1 MKLTSLLQI
10 FSQYRLAGSTLR
22 RRLFLYFISSVAL
35 ILALILL
42 LLNLFGILNPTNAQL
57 MNTME
62 SNLSVF
68 CSQVTH
74 DTDKVA
80 AYAISF
86 ASHLEDN
93 IQNYL
98 TEQNLSFDELRD
110 NTGAI
115 TALQSQLYDTVYLH
129 MQLAPSSG
137 VFYLLDTTVN
147 SRSEVPLYNGIYLK
161 YINLVSEST
170 VNNEFTLYRGSYATG
185 KEHGI
190 TFHSGWQ
197 NEMQTDFFNVFADTF
212 TDGVHYAL
220 SPAVKIPDTWER
232 ARYVYVPIHD
242 MQENVIG
249 VCGFE
254 INDLYFQLMNKAE
267 NDGAD
272 PIVYALLDDRS
283 GTYSGQFS
291 INQYGI
297 ADNAESGIRI
307 YEKKG
312 LSYFDFGTDT
322 CVGKTCEVMIGGE
335 GYLAAIMLPKDVFD
349 NRIRHGQFHAT
360 VIILIVI
367 LTAFICCV
375 VISRKYVSPILK
387 KLEQVRSRGGDV
399 SHLSIPEIDDL
410 IDYLEARDIGYE
422 QRLRDLESAKHA
434 AEEEAAR
441 AKEAYE
447 KALSDYEIAQ
457 REIQSL
463 ADDRRHDIVL
473 EDFEFFICNL
483 GSLTPKEYSIYEL
496 YIEGKT
502 AKEIMEIL
510 DIKENTMKF
519 HNKNIYSKLG
529 ISSRK
534 QLLKFAALKKQQET
548 KGETTL

>member
-1 MKLTSLLQI
+1 
-10 FSQYRLAGSTLR
+10 
-22 RRLFLYFISSVAL
+22 
-35 ILALILL
+35 
-42 LLNLFGILNPTNAQL
+42 
-57 MNTME
+57 
-62 SNLSVF
+62 
-68 CSQVTH
+68 
-74 DTDKVA
+74 
-80 AYAISF
+80 
-86 ASHLEDN
+86 
-93 IQNYL
+93 
-98 TEQNLSFDELRD
+98 
-110 NTGAI
+110 
-115 TALQSQLYDTVYLH
+115 
-129 MQLAPSSG
+129 
-137 VFYLLDTTVN
+137 
-147 SRSEVPLYNGIYLK
+147 
-161 YINLVSEST
+161 
-170 VNNEFTLYRGSYATG
+170 
-185 KEHGI
+185 
-190 TFHSGWQ
+190 
-197 NEMQTDFFNVFADTF
+197 MQTNFFHVFADTF

-267 NDGAD
+267 NDSAD
-272 PIVYALLDDRS
+272 PIVYALLDNRS

-322 CVGKTCEVMIGGE
+322 CVGKTCEVVIGGE
-335 GYLAAIMLPKDVFD
+335 GYLAAIMLPKDVFE
-349 NRIRHGQFHAT
+349 NRIRHGQFHAM
-360 VIILIVI
+360 VIILIMI

-441 AKEAYE
+441 AKEAEMKKEARLQELAEIFADTIVEYIAIAAPE
-447 KALSDYEIAQ
+447 VAEIVGDEVCDPAEVRKMLDAMIPGLAAAAQLAKTLSDLEEKKGPTSKITTASP
-457 REIQSL
+457 EGADSIVNFLKANGL
-463 ADDRRHDIVL
+463 A
-473 EDFEFFICNL
+473 
-483 GSLTPKEYSIYEL
+483 
-496 YIEGKT
+496 
-502 AKEIMEIL
+502 
-510 DIKENTMKF
+510 
-519 HNKNIYSKLG
+519 
-529 ISSRK
+529 
-534 QLLKFAALKKQQET
+534 
-548 KGETTL
+548 